1 MAQAAGLAVNQSTWD
16 QLDQLHQQHSADE
29 SMSGLVYMQVQAI
42 HQVLGESMVSA
53 GLTAESLSEAVRQ
66 HVAAG
71 LSMETLHV
79 TVQRVRSNGDGV
91 LAGSRH
97 QPKGEVAQQQSE
109 QPPTRQVS

>member
-1 MAQAAGLAVNQSTWD
+1 M
-16 QLDQLHQQHSADE
+16 
-29 SMSGLVYMQVQAI
+29 
-42 HQVLGESMVSA
+42 LGESITAESQVLVMVSA

-79 TVQRVRSNGDGV
+79 TVQRMRSNGDDV

-97 QPKGEVAQQQSE
+97 QPKGEVAQ
-109 QPPTRQVS
+109 